1 MLESLFN
8 KVVGL
13 KACNF
18 IKRRLQH
25 KCFPVKFAKCLRVP
39 FLQNLFSR
47 VPFFCKTANFFGSL
61 LLWTAREYQKY
72 WIWMVQMVKNSEN
85 FCYLKKL
92 FPDAQKL
99 QSHIYEIWMK
109 LRSSIFFKKNI
120 VTTGAFMK

>member
-47 VPFFCKTANFFGSL
+47 VLFFLQNSKFFWQFVTLNGKGVSKILNLNGTNGEKFRKFL
-61 LLWTAREYQKY
+61 L
-72 WIWMVQMVKNSEN
+72 SE
-85 FCYLKKL
+85 KIVSRRSKITVT
-92 FPDAQKL
+92 
-99 QSHIYEIWMK
+99 HI
-109 LRSSIFFKKNI
+109 
-120 VTTGAFMK
+120 